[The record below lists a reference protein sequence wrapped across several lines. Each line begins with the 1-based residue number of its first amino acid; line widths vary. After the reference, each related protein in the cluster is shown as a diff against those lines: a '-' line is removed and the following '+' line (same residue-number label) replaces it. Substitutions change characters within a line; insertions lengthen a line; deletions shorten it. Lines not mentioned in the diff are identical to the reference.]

1 MTEPSAARPVP
12 GPAPQQP
19 ASGSRAVGAPT
30 SGPPAP
36 STTALETA
44 PETAAETGPG
54 TGPGTAAGTP
64 GDRRPGAATF
74 ADLPHRPVEEHVTV
88 YEAEHARLQRE
99 LSTVDQY

>member
-19 ASGSRAVGAPT
+19 ASGSRAVGAAT
-30 SGPPAP
+30 GGSPAP
-36 STTALETA
+36 STTAPETDEETA
-44 PETAAETGPG
+44 EE

-64 GDRRPGAATF
+64 GDRRPGAARF
-74 ADLPHRPVEEHVTV
+74 AHLPHRPVEEHVPV